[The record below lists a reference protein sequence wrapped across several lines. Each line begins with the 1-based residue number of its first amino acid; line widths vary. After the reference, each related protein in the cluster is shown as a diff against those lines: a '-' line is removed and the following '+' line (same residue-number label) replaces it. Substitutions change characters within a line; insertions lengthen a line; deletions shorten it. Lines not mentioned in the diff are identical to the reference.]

1 MSNWA
6 DAMHTLYGM
15 PSPEELRHGS
25 VPPSEVVSY
34 CRHCQSDFT
43 ARLLPTGAVLCPKC
57 DMPGIAKV
65 GVASLVLRR
74 SDIVTKFF
82 SMAKCFVRHDTKA
95 DTVCQKEMGHIGFHT
110 DDRALAQGKKG
121 YSWPKRDTDRQA
133 CWEGHP
139 NRAKNAPGSHCLLA
153 RGHGGPHFSG
163 ADYARWGWGIRSAED
178 EAPKDITPVERA
190 GKRMITSKLSDGRVV
205 AIEFHHTFDDAA
217 KLLKGTEIRLYRL
230 DELPDDDKPGVT
242 TLVKTLLQSVSVKCH
257 YKDRHKGRAGG
268 RRAALRRL
276 FDTLPNVTRADRQCV
291 WDALWD
297 ATASVRTFEC
307 GCRAKDTISGKSEF
321 QACDQHA
328 KKDTAA

>member
-82 SMAKCFVRHDTKA
+82 STAKCFVRHDTKA

-230 DELPDDDKPGVT
+230 DELPDDDKTGVT